1 MSLKKGYN
9 YANINEFCEKYK
21 CKLLSFED
29 EINNSESKE
38 FKIQSRCGHETTI
51 SFNKLFKKRI
61 GIFCNDC
68 FKNHEI
74 EGTTCL
80 ACNNKFTPT
89 INRPIFC
96 SIECSHSRII
106 TEEHKQKTRTA
117 ICKKLN
123 YYDNNGNLIDSKEE
137 LKTLRAKRHKQ
148 VRQQNG
154 VDDILID
161 TMKTYKQ
168 PELKYH
174 RITKQPATIKRH
186 IWTHELVSAEYDKKG
201 CILLT
206 TKEEFDKL
214 KAEQLLTYL
223 RLKIKSSCGHITK
236 DSLFYNFLTDGTGI
250 NCKICTLKIM
260 TANAINNSKENGIT
274 KACLIENTGVNL
286 IREICK
292 DSFEIIKTRECCEAD
307 ILIRPKGMAEDKW
320 LKIQLKVSNY
330 RRYAYNIRR
339 EYTNM
344 LILLVHLDDKKFWL
358 IESNETKQEKIMIGK
373 EKSIYDTYETTN
385 INSSF
390 TYWYNRQI
398 YNTTFEE
405 GNMPQSICAQL
416 EYKFVKHRKSKINFL
431 NFIDSE
437 IDGLV
442 YDFKINDLKIQE
454 KVCTDSDNKKIVSLY
469 KSNGTINKKRQYQSY
484 YEHDNDFY
492 WFNDK
497 NKKTF
502 YVIPEKEFIL
512 RGYVSTEQTEGK
524 KYFNIKSNDHWLF
537 MYEFNYDTI
546 NEEPN
551 KSKLLKLLK
560 Q

>member
-1 MSLKKGYN
+1 MSLHKGYN

-21 CKLLSFED
+21 CKLLSSED
-29 EINNSESKE
+29 EINANNDSKE
-38 FKIQSRCGHETTI
+38 LKIQSRCGHETTI
-51 SFNKLFKKRI
+51 SFSKLFRKKI
-61 GIFCNDC
+61 GIFCNNC
-68 FKNHEI
+68 FKNYEI
-74 EGTTCL
+74 DGINCLTCAKQFIPTTD
-80 ACNNKFTPT
+80 
-89 INRPIFC
+89 RPIFC
-96 SIECSHSRII
+96 CIACSNTRIV
-106 TEEHKQKTRTA
+106 TEEHKQKTRTTM
-117 ICKKLN
+117 CKKLN
-123 YYDNNGNLIDSKEE
+123 YYDDNGVLIDSDDA
-137 LKTLRAKRHKQ
+137 LKLLRLKRQKQ

-154 VDDILID
+154 AG
-161 TMKTYKQ
+161 
-168 PELKYH
+168 EL
-174 RITKQPATIKRH
+174 H
-186 IWTHELVSAEYDKKG
+186 IWTHELVSVEYDKKG
-201 CILLT
+201 CTLLT

-260 TANAINNSKENGIT
+260 TANAINNAKENGIT
-274 KACLIENTGVNL
+274 KACLIENAGVNL
-286 IREICK
+286 IREICQ
-292 DSFEIIKTRECCEAD
+292 DSFEIIKTRECCEAN
-307 ILIRPKGMAEDKW
+307 ILIRPKGLAEDKW

-358 IESNETKQEKIMIGK
+358 FESNETKQGKIMIGK

-385 INSSF
+385 INDSF
-390 TYWYNRQI
+390 IYWYNRQI

-454 KVCTDSDNKKIVSLY
+454 KVCTDSDNKKIVSL
-469 KSNGTINKKRQYQSY
+469 SSRLI
-484 YEHDNDFY
+484 
-492 WFNDK
+492 
-497 NKKTF
+497 
-502 YVIPEKEFIL
+502 
-512 RGYVSTEQTEGK
+512 
-524 KYFNIKSNDHWLF
+524 
-537 MYEFNYDTI
+537 
-546 NEEPN
+546 
-551 KSKLLKLLK
+551 
-560 Q
+560 